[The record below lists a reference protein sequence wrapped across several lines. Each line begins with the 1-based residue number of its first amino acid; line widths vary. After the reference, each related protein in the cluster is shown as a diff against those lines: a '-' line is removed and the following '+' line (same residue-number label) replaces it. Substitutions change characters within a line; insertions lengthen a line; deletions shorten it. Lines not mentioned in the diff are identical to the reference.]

1 MSTLSGAILSFEVVG
16 ASWIL
21 LSETTG
27 IDGIESI
34 LLMILRWDITVLLT
48 KGEKSASVVS

>member
-1 MSTLSGAILSFEVVG
+1 MSKLSGTILSFEVVG

-27 IDGIESI
+27 IEGIESI
-34 LLMILRWDITVLLT
+34 LLILWWDIIVLLT
-48 KGEKSASVVS
+48 RGEKSASVVS